1 MKTKALTLF
10 LLALLAMT
18 VLAPQKVAFADEQPL
33 VIVFDVSGSMAEQDS
48 SGTVKL
54 ETAKRAMA
62 DLVQGRKGLPVGLWT
77 YPGGASEDGCMPGGW
92 VENLSPQEHPD
103 VTDVTAQI
111 QLLTANGDTPTGPAL
126 KNVADSLK
134 DQGYDKATIVLVSD
148 GKANCGPP
156 PCEVAQEVVNS
167 GFDLTVAAVAFDI
180 EEGGQG
186 ELQCIANV
194 TGGTYADAKEAGEL
208 AKELEAL
215 QPAKLKLTVAAPE
228 IVQAGELIHF
238 RVSIHNPGSESVS
251 DASLLLS
258 MSDSTLVP
266 FVPAPHKRLEAI
278 PPGKTVTKLWTV
290 GTRSGLTG
298 SVDWAVLAG
307 SRRLGAV
314 SEKGTVKLTNDPL
327 KRSDGGAVLAER
339 TGSPVVLGDSY
350 SSGEGAGDYLPEEE
364 GMVCHRSK
372 NAYGKALDDD
382 TTILACSGAT
392 RYEMTG
398 FIRHEKQPN
407 QIGLLAGEGVPDM
420 VLLTIGG
427 NDIGFA
433 DIVLQCFLA
442 DCANNGAEFKEYS
455 RRIQSLPGYA
465 KTYQEISKMINSP
478 EMVSARG
485 GVYAPIIVSPYPN
498 PLWDKSRGKCNGA
511 QWWEGEL
518 AELEQLVSWEKLSS
532 MDWVDSSKIG
542 FSRDEIAASELILGA
557 LNAKIER
564 SVKEAADAGY
574 PVFYADSVRDFAVGH
589 SICEADSYF
598 VRLTVTDAGWRGL
611 SDFMTKAKQEMFHPN
626 KEGHRAWANRLITW
640 SQRVP
645 VNPDVELPK
654 EEPESLT
661 DRLIR
666 MVQQPVIVNSVI
678 LDPILFP
685 PKESGELVVSETVV
699 PVTTTGE
706 VTVRLT
712 GLMPGTNVRITVES
726 ESQLL
731 ASPQVDEDGTIEA
744 TVTLPELSAGQ
755 HHLVLEGYDET
766 YALVGLRVPLRVDS
780 GVPIWVLVLTVVG
793 VLGLLGTG
801 VMMMK
806 RRKLRATGSSLMPM
820 SESSEPT
827 AGDDDPDLSEEGK

>member
-238 RVSIHNPGSESVS
+238 RVSIHNLGSESVS

-298 SVDWAVLAG
+298 SVDWTVLAG

-372 NAYGKALDDD
+372 HAYGRELDSD
-382 TTILACSGAT
+382 TEILACSGAKSAD
-392 RYEMTG
+392 MMG
-398 FIRHEKQPN
+398 LVQLDKQPD
-407 QIGLLAGEGVPDM
+407 QMDLLSQVEVPDM
-420 VLLTIGG
+420 VFMTIGG
-427 NDIGFA
+427 NDIGFE
-433 DIVLQCFLA
+433 DIVVQCFLS
-442 DCANNGAEFKEYS
+442 DCSAGSNEFRNYYG
-455 RRIQSLPGYA
+455 RIQRRPSYA
-465 KTYQEISKMINSP
+465 NTYAEISRAINTP
-478 EMVSARG
+478 QMLEARDG
-485 GVYAPIIVSPYPN
+485 AYAPVIVSPYPN
-498 PLWDKSRGKCNGA
+498 PLWDKSRGHCNGNLSV
-511 QWWEGEL
+511 EVL
-518 AELEQLVSWEKLSS
+518 DKIRKLFV
-532 MDWVDSSKIG
+532 DWSALDTTAIG
-542 FSRDEIAASELILGA
+542 FTPEEIVASEVILNK
-557 LNAKIER
+557 LNQKVED
-564 SVKEAADAGY
+564 SVQEAAGRGY
-574 PVFYADSVRDFAVGH
+574 PVFYADAVRDFAVGH
-589 SICEADSYF
+589 SICESDSYF
-598 VRLTVTDAGWRGL
+598 VRLRVGEAAWRVP
-611 SDFMTKAKQEMFHPN
+611 SDFITKAKQEMFHPN

-645 VNPDVELPK
+645 VTPDAEFPEVK
-654 EEPESLT
+654 PESIV

-666 MVQQPVIVNSVI
+666 MVQRPVLVNSVA
-678 LDPILFP
+678 LEPTLLP
-685 PKESGELVVSETVV
+685 PDDSGGLAVSEAVV

-755 HHLVLEGYDET
+755 HHLVLEGYDEKFT
-766 YALVGLRVPLRVDS
+766 LVGLRIPLRVDS
-780 GVPIWVLVLTVVG
+780 GVPIWVLVLTVVC
-793 VLGLLGTG
+793 VLCLLGTG
-801 VMMMK
+801 VLMVK
-806 RRKLRATGSSLMPM
+806 RRKLYAAVSAGVSMD
-820 SESSEPT
+820 ESSEPT
-827 AGDDDPDLSEEGK
+827 AGDDDPDLGEEGK